1 MDLTIRRRE
10 YTTFPRIGEIRDW
23 GVSAYQNQL
32 MELLELL
39 DSLFEDV
46 LDAIDPWNPRA
57 TLQTSEGI
65 RSQEFGPCS
74 RRDPPSGN
82 QSVAVQR
89 VPRKQDRGSQT

>member
-1 MDLTIRRRE
+1 MDLTLRRRE

-32 MELLELL
+32 TELLELL

-46 LDAIDPWNPRA
+46 LDAVDHRDPRA

-65 RSQEFGPCS
+65 RSQEFGPCGS
-74 RRDPPSGN
+74 RDMPGGN